1 MPATLRLQREDDEN
15 GCRRGVIM
23 IRDVVKSGDK
33 RFLSRYLYKGRGGSS
48 GVPVF
53 SFDPVT
59 PARLGTLPCSCA
71 HGGASFFY
79 TLCIDGLLQA
89 RRSEN
94 PY

>member
-48 GVPVF
+48 
-53 SFDPVT
+53 
-59 PARLGTLPCSCA
+59 CA